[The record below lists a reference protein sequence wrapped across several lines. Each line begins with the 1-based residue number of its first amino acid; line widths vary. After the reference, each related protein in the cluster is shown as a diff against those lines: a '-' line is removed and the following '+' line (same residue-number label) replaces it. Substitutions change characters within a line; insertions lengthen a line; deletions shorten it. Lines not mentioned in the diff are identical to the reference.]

1 MPQLESFLCS
11 LTGFFY
17 SFMGFYMKKWIVR
30 VHDNT
35 TGVLVAVDFVNTREH
50 ARRVKNQYK
59 STFRLNK
66 VTIGKA
72 IVNNEGALFANSKV
86 YY

>member
-1 MPQLESFLCS
+1 
-11 LTGFFY
+11 
-17 SFMGFYMKKWIVR
+17 MKKWIVR

-35 TGVLVAVDFVNTREH
+35 TGDLVAVDFIDTREH

-72 IVNNEGALFANSKV
+72 VVNNEGAPFANSKV

>member
-1 MPQLESFLCS
+1 
-11 LTGFFY
+11 
-17 SFMGFYMKKWIVR
+17 MKKWIVR

-35 TGVLVAVDFVNTREH
+35 TGDLVAVDFVNTREH
-50 ARRVKNQYK
+50 ARMVKNQYK
-59 STFRLNK
+59 SIFRISK

-72 IVNNEGALFANSKV
+72 IVNNEGAFCVNSKV

>member
-1 MPQLESFLCS
+1 
-11 LTGFFY
+11 
-17 SFMGFYMKKWIVR
+17 MKKWIVR

-35 TGVLVAVDFVNTREH
+35 TGDLVAVDFVNTRDH

-66 VTIGKA
+66 VTIGKS

>member
-1 MPQLESFLCS
+1 
-11 LTGFFY
+11 
-17 SFMGFYMKKWIVR
+17 MKKWIVR
-30 VHDNT
+30 VHDNK
-35 TGVLVAVDFVNTREH
+35 TGELVAVDFVNTREH

-66 VTIGKA
+66 VTIGKS

>member
-1 MPQLESFLCS
+1 
-11 LTGFFY
+11 
-17 SFMGFYMKKWIVR
+17 MKKWIVR

-35 TGVLVAVDFVNTREH
+35 TGELVAVDFVKTREH
-50 ARRVKNQYK
+50 ARKVKNQYK

-72 IVNNEGALFANSKV
+72 IVNSEGAFCVNSKV

>member
-1 MPQLESFLCS
+1 
-11 LTGFFY
+11 
-17 SFMGFYMKKWIVR
+17 MKKWIVR

-35 TGVLVAVDFVNTREH
+35 TGELVSVDFVKTREH

-66 VTIGKA
+66 VTLGRA
-72 IVNNEGALFANSKV
+72 MVNSEGSFIANSKV

>member
-1 MPQLESFLCS
+1 
-11 LTGFFY
+11 
-17 SFMGFYMKKWIVR
+17 MKKWIVR

-35 TGVLVAVDFVNTREH
+35 TGDLVAVDFVNTREH

-59 STFRLNK
+59 SKRLNK

-72 IVNNEGALFANSKV
+72 IVNSEGAFCVNSKV

>member
-1 MPQLESFLCS
+1 
-11 LTGFFY
+11 
-17 SFMGFYMKKWIVR
+17 MKKWIVR

-35 TGVLVAVDFVNTREH
+35 TEDLVAVDFIDTREH

>member
-1 MPQLESFLCS
+1 
-11 LTGFFY
+11 
-17 SFMGFYMKKWIVR
+17 MKKWIVR

-35 TGVLVAVDFVNTREH
+35 TGDLVAVDFIDTREH
-50 ARRVKNQYK
+50 ARRVKKQYK

>member
-1 MPQLESFLCS
+1 
-11 LTGFFY
+11 
-17 SFMGFYMKKWIVR
+17 MKKWIVR

-35 TGVLVAVDFVNTREH
+35 TGELVAVDFVNTREH

-72 IVNNEGALFANSKV
+72 FVNSEGSFLSNSKV

>member
-1 MPQLESFLCS
+1 
-11 LTGFFY
+11 
-17 SFMGFYMKKWIVR
+17 MKKWIVR

-35 TGVLVAVDFVNTREH
+35 TGELVAVDFVKTREH

-72 IVNNEGALFANSKV
+72 IVNSEGAFLPTVRFIINETDHHETILVSKD
-86 YY
+86 

>member
-1 MPQLESFLCS
+1 
-11 LTGFFY
+11 
-17 SFMGFYMKKWIVR
+17 MKKWIVR

-35 TGVLVAVDFVNTREH
+35 TGELVAVDFVNTREH

-59 STFRLNK
+59 STFRLSK
-66 VTIGKA
+66 VTLGKA
-72 IVNNEGALFANSKV
+72 IVSSEGAFMANNKV

>member
-1 MPQLESFLCS
+1 
-11 LTGFFY
+11 
-17 SFMGFYMKKWIVR
+17 MKKWIVR

-35 TGVLVAVDFVNTREH
+35 TGELVAVDFVNTRDH

>member
-1 MPQLESFLCS
+1 
-11 LTGFFY
+11 
-17 SFMGFYMKKWIVR
+17 MKKWIVR

-35 TGVLVAVDFVNTREH
+35 TGELVAVDFVKTREH

-66 VTIGKA
+66 VTLGRA
-72 IVNNEGALFANSKV
+72 IVNSEGAFMANSKV

>member
-1 MPQLESFLCS
+1 
-11 LTGFFY
+11 
-17 SFMGFYMKKWIVR
+17 MKKWIVR
-30 VHDNT
+30 VHDNM
-35 TGVLVAVDFVNTREH
+35 TGDLVAVDFIDTREH

>member
-1 MPQLESFLCS
+1 
-11 LTGFFY
+11 
-17 SFMGFYMKKWIVR
+17 MKKWIVR
-30 VHDNT
+30 VHDDT
-35 TGVLVAVDFVNTREH
+35 TGDLVAVDFINTREH

>member
-1 MPQLESFLCS
+1 
-11 LTGFFY
+11 
-17 SFMGFYMKKWIVR
+17 MKKWIVR

-35 TGVLVAVDFVNTREH
+35 TGELVAVDFVNTRDH

-72 IVNNEGALFANSKV
+72 FVNSEGAFLSNSKV

>member
-1 MPQLESFLCS
+1 
-11 LTGFFY
+11 
-17 SFMGFYMKKWIVR
+17 MKKWIVR

-35 TGVLVAVDFVNTREH
+35 TGELVAVDFVNTREH

-72 IVNNEGALFANSKV
+72 IVNNEGALFANSRV

>member
-1 MPQLESFLCS
+1 
-11 LTGFFY
+11 
-17 SFMGFYMKKWIVR
+17 MKKWIVR

-35 TGVLVAVDFVNTREH
+35 TGDLVAVDFVNTREH

-72 IVNNEGALFANSKV
+72 VVNNEGALFANSKV

>member
-1 MPQLESFLCS
+1 
-11 LTGFFY
+11 
-17 SFMGFYMKKWIVR
+17 MKKWIVR

-35 TGVLVAVDFVNTREH
+35 TGELVAVDFVNTREH

-66 VTIGKA
+66 VSIGKA
-72 IVNNEGALFANSKV
+72 FMSSEGAFMANSKV

>member
-1 MPQLESFLCS
+1 
-11 LTGFFY
+11 
-17 SFMGFYMKKWIVR
+17 MKKWIVR

-35 TGVLVAVDFVNTREH
+35 TGELVAVDFVKTREH

-59 STFRLNK
+59 STFRLSN
-66 VTIGKA
+66 VTLGKA
-72 IVNNEGALFANSKV
+72 IVNSEGAFLANSKV

>member
-1 MPQLESFLCS
+1 
-11 LTGFFY
+11 
-17 SFMGFYMKKWIVR
+17 MKKWIVR

-35 TGVLVAVDFVNTREH
+35 TGGLVSVDFVNTREH

-66 VTIGKA
+66 VSIGKA
-72 IVNNEGALFANSKV
+72 FMNSEGAFMANSKV

>member
-1 MPQLESFLCS
+1 
-11 LTGFFY
+11 
-17 SFMGFYMKKWIVR
+17 MKKWIVR

-35 TGVLVAVDFVNTREH
+35 TGDLVAVDFVNTRDH

-59 STFRLNK
+59 STFRLSK

-72 IVNNEGALFANSKV
+72 FVNSEGAFLSNSKV

>member
-1 MPQLESFLCS
+1 
-11 LTGFFY
+11 
-17 SFMGFYMKKWIVR
+17 MKKWIVR

-35 TGVLVAVDFVNTREH
+35 TRELVAVDFVKTRDH
-50 ARRVKNQYK
+50 ARRVKKQYK

-66 VTIGKA
+66 VTLGKA
-72 IVNNEGALFANSKV
+72 IVNSEGAFMANSKV

>member
-1 MPQLESFLCS
+1 
-11 LTGFFY
+11 
-17 SFMGFYMKKWIVR
+17 MKKWIVR

-35 TGVLVAVDFVNTREH
+35 TGDLVAVDFIDTREH

>member
-1 MPQLESFLCS
+1 
-11 LTGFFY
+11 
-17 SFMGFYMKKWIVR
+17 MKKWIVR

-35 TGVLVAVDFVNTREH
+35 TGELVAVDFVKTREH

-66 VTIGKA
+66 VTIGKS

>member
-1 MPQLESFLCS
+1 
-11 LTGFFY
+11 
-17 SFMGFYMKKWIVR
+17 MKKWIVR

-35 TGVLVAVDFVNTREH
+35 TGELVAVDFVKTREH

-66 VTIGKA
+66 VTLGRA
-72 IVNNEGALFANSKV
+72 IVSSEGAFMANSKV

>member
-1 MPQLESFLCS
+1 
-11 LTGFFY
+11 
-17 SFMGFYMKKWIVR
+17 MKKWIVR
-30 VHDNT
+30 VHDDM
-35 TGVLVAVDFVNTREH
+35 TGDLVAVDFINTREH

>member
-1 MPQLESFLCS
+1 
-11 LTGFFY
+11 
-17 SFMGFYMKKWIVR
+17 MKKWIVR

-35 TGVLVAVDFVNTREH
+35 TGDLVAVDFINTRDH

>member
-1 MPQLESFLCS
+1 
-11 LTGFFY
+11 
-17 SFMGFYMKKWIVR
+17 MKKWIVR

-35 TGVLVAVDFVNTREH
+35 TGELVALDFVKTRDH

-59 STFRLNK
+59 SKFRLNK

-72 IVNNEGALFANSKV
+72 IVNNEGAFCVNSKV

>member
-1 MPQLESFLCS
+1 
-11 LTGFFY
+11 
-17 SFMGFYMKKWIVR
+17 MKKWIVR

-35 TGVLVAVDFVNTREH
+35 TGELVSVDFVNTRDH

>member
-1 MPQLESFLCS
+1 
-11 LTGFFY
+11 
-17 SFMGFYMKKWIVR
+17 MKKWIVR

-35 TGVLVAVDFVNTREH
+35 TGELVAVDFVNTREH

-66 VTIGKA
+66 VTIGKS